1 MSRFEL
7 KYGQRRRLQRQ
18 LRETSDVR
26 PYRKTLA
33 MLELDRGRSA
43 ADIAEMRGVTRQTVH
58 SWAAA
63 YARLSDPSA
72 LIDHYGQGRPRLL
85 TGAIE
90 DRLRLLLTCSP
101 QDLGDPA
108 TDWTVPLLQE
118 ELASDMGQRP
128 SDDTVRRGLH
138 RLGYIW
144 KRPRY
149 VLEPD
154 PQREEKTAHPPAD
167 PGPASSECRPRPGRD
182 RPPHVPTPASR
193 MDAAG

>member
-1 MSRFEL
+1 MSRFKL
-7 KYGQRRRLQRQ
+7 NHWQRRRLQRQ

-26 PYRKTLA
+26 LYRKTLA

-43 ADIAEMRGVTRQTVH
+43 ADIAQMLGVTRQTVH
-58 SWAAA
+58 NWAVA
-63 YARLSDPSA
+63 YARQFDPSA
-72 LIDHYGQGRPRLL
+72 LVDHYGQGRPRLL
-85 TGAIE
+85 TEDIE
-90 DRLRLLLTCSP
+90 DLLLLLWTCSP
-101 QDLGDPA
+101 QDLGYPA

-128 SDDTVRRGLH
+128 CDDTVRRGLH

-154 PQREEKTAHPPAD
+154 PQREKTTAHPRAD
-167 PGPASSECRPRPGRD
+167 PGPASSECRPHRGRD
-182 RPPHVPTPASR
+182 RPPPVPTPASR
-193 MDAAG
+193 MGVAG

>member
-1 MSRFEL
+1 MSRFKL
-7 KYGQRRRLQRQ
+7 KHWQRRRLQRQ

-26 PYRKTLA
+26 LYRKTLA

-43 ADIAEMRGVTRQTVH
+43 ADIAQMLGVTRQTVH
-58 SWAAA
+58 NWAAA
-63 YARLSDPSA
+63 YAPQSDPSA
-72 LIDHYGQGRPRLL
+72 LADHYGQGRPRLL
-85 TGAIE
+85 TEDIE
-90 DRLRLLLTCSP
+90 DLLRLLLTCSP
-101 QDLGDPA
+101 QDLGYSA
-108 TDWTVPLLQE
+108 TDWTAPLLQE

-154 PQREEKTAHPPAD
+154 PQREKKTAHPLAD
-167 PGPASSECRPRPGRD
+167 PSPASSECRPRRGRD
-182 RPPHVPTPASR
+182 RPPHVPTPAGR
-193 MDAAG
+193 MG